1 MSRIENVK
9 IKPQNIIIKDNQVI
23 FKESTNLESQNLP
36 QIYWFNNQA
45 WDVANLYAYDLMVN
59 ERVKLKTIQTDMQH
73 LNAYASWLETK
84 ENLTWWHFPNK
95 KSERCVFVFK
105 GYLIQQRNNQEIA
118 PSTATHRMRA
128 VSKYYRWVQHNNL
141 INKDFELWQNK
152 LKKITVVNKF
162 GFEHSFNVLTTDLAI
177 PLKANN
183 SNIDLE
189 DGVSPINPKHVP
201 KILEYAKTYAPIEIY
216 LMLKLGFFTGMRI
229 GSITD
234 LKVATIENYSYLED
248 MSMATIRIG
257 LDATPPVHT
266 KFSKG
271 GNIIIPTELV
281 NELLGYAY
289 DVRRLKRIKK
299 VENSENLF
307 LTIRGNKYLDDE
319 GKSINVAIHRLRK
332 SALEMGVYEFKDF
345 YFHRTRATFAT
356 VLMQY
361 CLEKMDVTSAVQLV
375 RDCCLHKDEKTTLK
389 YVKFIEQNKQLAKI
403 SNEYTKAFL
412 GL

>member
-105 GYLIQQRNNQEIA
+105 GYLIQQRNNQELA

-128 VSKYYRWVQHNNL
+128 VIKFYRWVQHNNL
-141 INKDFELWQNK
+141 INKDFELWKNK

-201 KILEYAKTYAPIEIY
+201 KILEYAKTHAPIEIY